1 MSQQPNKSQSP
12 NPPLLSPGILRV
24 RTVTSSTSPTSPGHI
39 SKKEKIDPVSPIKSH
54 TEWVKKQAEAS
65 PNIKQRKYQKSSY
78 S

>member
-1 MSQQPNKSQSP
+1 MSQQPNQNQNS

-24 RTVTSSTSPTSPGHI
+24 RTAPSSNSPTSPGHV

-65 PNIKQRKYQKSSY
+65 PTIKQRKY
-78 S
+78 